1 MLNSVT
7 ILYELFFIYVSA
19 EEISRD
25 IIIYM
30 LQLKK
35 STLLLN
41 LINKFEITSRK
52 Y

>member
-1 MLNSVT
+1 MLNSVA

-35 STLLLN
+35 ICSPL
-41 LINKFEITSRK
+41 KFDKQIWNN
-52 Y
+52 